1 MELLFDEA
9 LCVRSSLKILFF
21 RQVWDHDI
29 EQSRWVIYHKIKIR
43 GFIYFIKGNV
53 RIQIVSDNLIYF
65 YLVDPITFIPTLEN
79 VMFNYMDCTQM
90 MIGSHKKY
98 AITYKG
104 NERGFEIYQRKY
116 LHDLR
121 VCINASNF
129 EGAKALEIISSG
141 LFLISRVDE
150 IIVYDNDI
158 YKDCG
163 KIPITL
169 LDSDSREPNMIIGLQ
184 KSLCEKYLGIVSG
197 KNLVMDE

>member
-1 MELLFDEA
+1 
-9 LCVRSSLKILFF
+9 
-21 RQVWDHDI
+21 
-29 EQSRWVIYHKIKIR
+29 
-43 GFIYFIKGNV
+43 
-53 RIQIVSDNLIYF
+53 
-65 YLVDPITFIPTLEN
+65 
-79 VMFNYMDCTQM
+79 
-90 MIGSHKKY
+90 
-98 AITYKG
+98 
-104 NERGFEIYQRKY
+104 
-116 LHDLR
+116 LR

-169 LDSDSREPNMIIGLQ
+169 LDSDSREPNLIIGLQ
-184 KSLCEKYLGIVSG
+184 KSLCENYLGIVSG